1 MQRCEESL
9 ESPGVTRFLEYLGK
23 CEVRHFAT
31 GMSCVKEEWNPG
43 AGGAVNH
50 GCAGCLRL
58 QWEFGSIFG
67 PGFP

>member
-9 ESPGVTRFLEYLGK
+9 ESPRVTRFLEYLGK

-31 GMSCVKEEWNPG
+31 GMSCVKQEWNPG

-50 GCAGCLRL
+50 GDA
-58 QWEFGSIFG
+58 QVV
-67 PGFP
+67 